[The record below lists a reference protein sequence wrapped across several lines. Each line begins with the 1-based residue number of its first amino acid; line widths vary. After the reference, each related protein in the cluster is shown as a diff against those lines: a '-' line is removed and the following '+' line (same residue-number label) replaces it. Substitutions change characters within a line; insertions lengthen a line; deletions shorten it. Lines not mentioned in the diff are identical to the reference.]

1 MSMRVEVSVT
11 KKENHTVELTE
22 KQLLD
27 LVKGNTDL
35 VAGFLVKQAQDK
47 LLRDFASDKT
57 GEKYNKN
64 DHFFISQESNGRV
77 SLYHTDAGYDYH
89 NNYDYDVRVCSVTP
103 EEMAAFQEKT
113 YSLYMSG
120 VALGMNGE

>member
-1 MSMRVEVSVT
+1 MSMKVNVT
-11 KKENHTVELTE
+11 VTTQRDHQVELTE

-57 GEKYNKN
+57 GENYNKN

-89 NNYDYDVRVCSVTP
+89 NNYDYDVRVCSVTS
-103 EEMAAFQEKT
+103 EEMAAYQEKSF
-113 YSLYMSG
+113 SLYMSG